1 MNDSRE
7 RFEAHC
13 AQKGLMP
20 RLNGTLFEAWQA
32 AEQQALERAAEM
44 CVALSN
50 GYVSDV
56 NPDRSRTAAAAATMC
71 ARQIQRLIEQSAS
84 KEKQG

>member
-32 AEQQALERAAEM
+32 AERQALDRAAQV
-44 CVALSN
+44 CDAL
-50 GYVSDV
+50 GYDDSPSGNADEGAGMA
-56 NPDRSRTAAAAATMC
+56 REC
-71 ARQIQRLIEQSAS
+71 ARSIRRLIEQSAS
-84 KEKQG
+84 KEKQHG

>member
-1 MNDSRE
+1 MTNEQIMKLADGYTFTWDEDVLKFARAVE
-7 RFEAHC
+7 R
-13 AQKGLMP
+13 
-20 RLNGTLFEAWQA
+20 
-32 AEQQALERAAEM
+32 QALERAAEM

-84 KEKQG
+84 KEKQHG